1 MFSQNMSGFWSLW
14 ITVIT
19 LGVIAFCW
27 WLLNGNRT
35 TDKAPMAN
43 GEVETTGHAA
53 DGIEEYDNP
62 LPRWWFL
69 MFVST
74 IIFGL
79 CYLALYPG
87 LGNFKGVLGWTSV
100 GQWND
105 EIAHAEEFYAPIFD
119 QYAQHDIQTLANDPE
134 AMQVADRLFQNN
146 CAVCHGSSG
155 RGGYGFPNLTNNSW
169 LYGGDAETI
178 RHTIINGRNGLMP
191 AWIDMLGDEGV
202 DTMSNYVLSLSGLE
216 HDAAKAQES
225 GPMFQAICSS
235 CHGVDGKGSSN
246 IAKGY
251 DAQGNTDMAKSIR
264 SIGAPDLTANTWL
277 YQQPGESVYDSVS
290 YTLRHGRNGLMP
302 AQASYLDYDAD
313 EPVLPENYDSLNSKE
328 KEAAKAKALAIAM
341 PKLHLVTAYI
351 YSLNQGK

>member
-1 MFSQNMSGFWSLW
+1 MTSQAMSGFWSLW
-14 ITVIT
+14 ISVIT

-27 WLLNGNRT
+27 WLLYGNRK
-35 TDKAPMAN
+35 TDTAQAAN

-69 MFVST
+69 MFVTT
-74 IIFGL
+74 IVFGL

-87 LGNFKGVLGWTSV
+87 LGNYKGLLNWSSA
-100 GQWND
+100 GQWED
-105 EIAHAEEFYAPIFD
+105 EMAHAEEFYAPIFD
-119 QYAQHDIQTLANDPE
+119 QYAQIDVQTLANDPD
-134 AMQVADRLFQNN
+134 AMQVANRLYQNN
-146 CAVCHGSSG
+146 CAVCHGSSA

-169 LYGGDAETI
+169 LYGGDVETI

-191 AWIDMLGDEGV
+191 PWVDMLGDEGV
-202 DTMSNYVLSLSGLE
+202 DTMSHYVLSLSGLE
-216 HDAAKAQES
+216 HDAAKVQEAA
-225 GPMFQAICSS
+225 PMFQAICSS
-235 CHGVDGKGSSN
+235 CHGSDGKSS
-246 IAKGY
+246 A
-251 DAQGNTDMAKSIR
+251 AMSID

-302 AQASYLDYDAD
+302 AQARYLDYGV
-313 EPVLPENYDSLNSKE
+313 ELPANLDSLTPKE
-328 KEAAKAKALAIAM
+328 KAELM